1 MHCHDFRALLT
12 IVDQVTGDWRHFDFG
27 FGAYRMT
34 ATWEAR
40 TQPASLIYV
49 KMKDMRD
56 QHVIFCNKY
65 EKRLTKWQQQRVD
78 NGEDAATSACC
89 MPDRMSFDI
98 KRGSRRILWYLYFI
112 MRKGSTQKACWDLL
126 SSVAQ
131 IPVSLPALSPSLSSY
146 PCLSQSAATT
156 PCSSSELWFRRVRYA
171 GAALLTRNAH
181 FNPARHTVRQS
192 DSLTVVNSFAT
203 IMIVWLLIS
212 SSRSSTGLSQRRLRP
227 LDTCRLVKCWVL
239 NMFPANCSAHNE
251 FCSIY
256 IKESPHSIL
265 PVCIARPAVAPSEQ
279 QQQPDEEHKEAEHA
293 MICIFFCPVSRLE
306 VFYFF
311 LELTFY
317 LIHDF
322 S

>member
-1 MHCHDFRALLT
+1 MHCHDLRALLT

-98 KRGSRRILWYLYFI
+98 KRCSRRILWYLYFI

-126 SSVAQ
+126 SSVDQ
-131 IPVSLPALSPSLSSY
+131 IPVSLPAPSPSLSSY

-181 FNPARHTVRQS
+181 FNPARHAVRQS

-212 SSRSSTGLSQRRLRP
+212 SSRSSSTGLSQRRLRP

-279 QQQPDEEHKEAEHA
+279 QQLPDEEHEEAEHA
-293 MICIFFCPVSRLE
+293 MICIFSVPCLDFRC
-306 VFYFF
+306 FIFF
-311 LELTFY
+311 
-317 LIHDF
+317 
-322 S
+322 SN

>member
-1 MHCHDFRALLT
+1 MHCHDLRALLT

-78 NGEDAATSACC
+78 NGVDAATTACC

-131 IPVSLPALSPSLSSY
+131 IPVSLPAPSPSLSSR

-212 SSRSSTGLSQRRLRP
+212 SSRSSSTGLSQRRLRP

-239 NMFPANCSAHNE
+239 NMFPANCSVHNE

-279 QQQPDEEHKEAEHA
+279 QQLPDEEHEEAEHA
-293 MICIFFCPVSRLE
+293 MICIFSVPCLDFRC
-306 VFYFF
+306 FIFF
-311 LELTFY
+311 
-317 LIHDF
+317 
-322 S
+322 SN